1 MPAVRTTFR
10 SQNHRGRARHDSS
23 ALAVAFSVLQ
33 LMAIAFVWLMALLPL
48 TLMALGATVIRA
60 LKPPTRPTPPRSGT
74 RRLRA

>member
-10 SQNHRGRARHDSS
+10 SQNHRGRSRQDSP

-33 LMAIAFVWLMALLPL
+33 LMAIAFVWLVALLPL
-48 TLMALGATVIRA
+48 ALMALGAAVFGA
-60 LKPPTRPTPPRSGT
+60 LKLPTRPTPPRSGT